1 MSDAASGKRDTI
13 HHDGEVFEL
22 RFERI
27 FTHPI
32 ERVWAAIT
40 QPGVIAE
47 WLAPAEIDPRPGGR
61 IRLAFTTSDSVVD
74 SMISEIDPPRVLEYR
89 WVSNGDDRGVVRW
102 ELADLGDRTRLLLT
116 HAYTGKDLASFMAG
130 WKSHLL
136 QLDAALDEAPIPF
149 PWPFWRAEKAAFEVG
164 QG

>member
-1 MSDAASGKRDTI
+1 MSDPSSGKRDTI
-13 HHDGEVFEL
+13 RHDGEVFEL

-32 ERVWAAIT
+32 EKVWAALT
-40 QPGVIAE
+40 KPGAIAQ
-47 WLAPAEIDPRPGGR
+47 WLAPAEIEPRPGGR
-61 IRLAFTTSDSVVD
+61 LRLAFTTSDSVIE
-74 SMISEIDPPRVLEYR
+74 STISRIDPPRLLEYR

-102 ELADLGDRTRLLLT
+102 HLTDLGDRTRLVLT

-136 QLDAALDEAPIPF
+136 QLDAALGGAPIPF
-149 PWPFWRAEKAAFEVG
+149 PWEYWEAEKAAFARGEG
-164 QG
+164 

>member
-13 HHDGEVFEL
+13 RLDGEVFEL

-27 FTHPI
+27 FAHPI
-32 ERVWAAIT
+32 DRVWTALT
-40 QPGVIAE
+40 QPGMIAQ

-74 SMISEIDPPRVLEYR
+74 SVISEIDPPRVLEYR

-102 ELADLGDRTRLLLT
+102 ELADLGIGPDPRL
-116 HAYTGKDLASFMAG
+116 H
-130 WKSHLL
+130 
-136 QLDAALDEAPIPF
+136 
-149 PWPFWRAEKAAFEVG
+149 G
-164 QG
+164 QGSRQLHGGLEVPPAAAGRCPG

>member
-13 HHDGEVFEL
+13 RLDGEVFEL

-27 FTHPI
+27 FAHPI
-32 ERVWAAIT
+32 DRVWTALT
-40 QPGVIAE
+40 QPGMIAQ

-74 SMISEIDPPRVLEYR
+74 SVISEIDPPRVLEYR

-102 ELADLGDRTRLLLT
+102 ELADLGIGTRLLLT
-116 HAYTGKDLASFMAG
+116 HAYTGRDLASFMAG

-136 QLDAALDEAPIPF
+136 QLDAVLDEVPIPF
-149 PWPFWRAEKAAFEVG
+149 PWPFWRAEKAAFEAG